1 LRKLTDFDFV
11 RETPAAVRLN
21 NPHVMYHVDVDEITP
36 MIVKLADKDGN
47 RSELTYDT
55 LIVSRRFG
63 ENGRNDALFKE
74 LRGKVPE
81 IYKIGDCFKVRDIKE
96 AIWTANEVARKI

>member
-11 RETPAAVRLN
+11 RETPAAARLS
-21 NPHVMYHVDVDEITP
+21 NPSVIYNVDVEKITP
-36 MIVKLADKDGN
+36 SIVGLADKAGN
-47 RSELTYDT
+47 RTELTYDT

-63 ENGRNDALFKE
+63 ENKRNDALFKV

-81 IYKIGDCFKVRDIKE
+81 IYIIGDCFKVRGIKE
-96 AIWTANEVARKI
+96 AIWTANEVARII